1 MTPEEQ
7 QRAERLANRLMAY
20 AKHGIPGA
28 IHAICCELEAIAAA
42 ALAVRTFY
50 ALEMVGAGDDVPP
63 DDRLK
68 LLHTVTDAIRVT
80 TMATTAM
87 NVIEPLIRDAS
98 GQEVGRALRWM
109 VGPTGPCGVEGIK
122 RFCEQIATT
131 NPRAGAEADWEF
143 LQRIYDTSPDQPEED
158 RDG

>member
-7 QRAERLANRLMAY
+7 QRAERLASRLMAY
-20 AKHGIPGA
+20 AKHGIPSA

-50 ALEMVGAGDDVPP
+50 ALEVVGAGEDVPP

-68 LLHTVTDAIRVT
+68 LLHTVTDAIRAT

-87 NVIEPLIRDAS
+87 TVIEPLIRDAS
-98 GQEVGRALRWM
+98 GQEVERALRWM
-109 VGPTGPCGVEGIK
+109 VGPTGPCGEEGIK
-122 RFCEQIATT
+122 RFCEQIAT
-131 NPRAGAEADWEF
+131 GAPPACTAAEREL
-143 LQRIYDTSPDQPEED
+143 LQRIYDMSPDQPED
-158 RDG
+158 DGRG